1 MLESYFCGVSDLWW
15 LPVHSQSL
23 LIHSIIQIVRVL
35 HSNTSFQN
43 YILTSG
49 QFYPWETAQR
59 LNQIVYTTSDGQARV
74 LFDEKL
80 SHRGAKLCIAKKK
93 RAQDLTE
100 MNVNLNVVV
109 PFQPKNFRDVNKAV
123 SARDTHTF
131 HYFEILDFDWISD
144 ILCIHV

>member
-1 MLESYFCGVSDLWW
+1 M
-15 LPVHSQSL
+15 
-23 LIHSIIQIVRVL
+23 
-35 HSNTSFQN
+35 
-43 YILTSG
+43 
-49 QFYPWETAQR
+49 
-59 LNQIVYTTSDGQARV
+59 NQIVYTTNDGQARV

-123 SARDTHTF
+123 SARDTLLSPFLVGVTF
-131 HYFEILDFDWISD
+131 CHQKMYPL
-144 ILCIHV
+144 

>member
-1 MLESYFCGVSDLWW
+1 M
-15 LPVHSQSL
+15 
-23 LIHSIIQIVRVL
+23 
-35 HSNTSFQN
+35 
-43 YILTSG
+43 
-49 QFYPWETAQR
+49 
-59 LNQIVYTTSDGQARV
+59 NQIVYTTNDGQARV

-123 SARDTHTF
+123 SARDTLLSTF
-131 HYFEILDFDWISD
+131 LFGVTIFVTICVTIFKNVSIIRKMHNLSKFGKISKR
-144 ILCIHV
+144 HMHQRRQ

>member
-1 MLESYFCGVSDLWW
+1 M
-15 LPVHSQSL
+15 
-23 LIHSIIQIVRVL
+23 
-35 HSNTSFQN
+35 
-43 YILTSG
+43 
-49 QFYPWETAQR
+49 
-59 LNQIVYTTSDGQARV
+59 YTTSDGQARV

-123 SARDTHTF
+123 SARDTHF
-131 HYFEILDFDWISD
+131 LSFQNSQF
-144 ILCIHV
+144 VFGN